1 MLAFDQIVLGR
12 SAMGENI
19 KESNFHDNWKIY
31 NGDRLVYFDQSGWK
45 DYVPVNCAGLK
56 GIKSY
61 ASFYYVGS
69 KAEYFEQKLRRMKQ
83 VYKNIYLGISLRK
96 GCLLVRLFG
105 SEAKE
110 IKDRATNLLR
120 EIWELDTPNVWKL

>member
-1 MLAFDQIVLGR
+1 
-12 SAMGENI
+12 MGENI

-83 VYKNIYLGISLRK
+83 VCKNIYLGISLRK

-105 SEAKE
+105 SEAKA